1 MGREGLEGPPGIDGL
16 QGKDGSQGLKVGN
29 LRYTMTGTQKKK
41 TEWFMNNYILFSKG
55 EQGDDG
61 EVGLPGKPG
70 NRGKTGEAGHPG
82 IQGFSGPKVIAL
94 KSAIQLSSDS
104 FATVY

>member
-1 MGREGLEGPPGIDGL
+1 
-16 QGKDGSQGLKVGN
+16 
-29 LRYTMTGTQKKK
+29 
-41 TEWFMNNYILFSKG
+41 MNNYVLFSKG

-70 NRGKTGEAGHPG
+70 NRGTTGAAGHPG

-104 FATVY
+104 FATVYWHLFCNLKGQTVQNIVHFPKVLMLAMFMSRQPLYFCDLANVI